1 MKQPTCL
8 DPSSTKVIKIP
19 PPSLPDSATSE
30 STPAT
35 ISESTPAT
43 ISESNPATTSE
54 SNPATTSESNPATT
68 SESNPVPEEQKQSPQ
83 PLSDQETES
92 VPKDAG

>member
-30 STPAT
+30 STPA
-35 ISESTPAT
+35 A
-43 ISESNPATTSE
+43 TSE
-54 SNPATTSESNPATT
+54 SNPAATSESNPAAT
-68 SESNPVPEEQKQSPQ
+68 SESNPAPEEQKQSPQ
-83 PLSDQETES
+83 PLSDQETEN

>member
-8 DPSSTKVIKIP
+8 DPSTTKVIKIP

-35 ISESTPAT
+35 
-43 ISESNPATTSE
+43 TSE
-54 SNPATTSESNPATT
+54 SNPATTSESNPA
-68 SESNPVPEEQKQSPQ
+68 PEEQKQPPQ
-83 PLSDQETES
+83 PLSHQETEN

>member
-35 ISESTPAT
+35 
-43 ISESNPATTSE
+43 SESNPA
-54 SNPATTSESNPATT
+54 
-68 SESNPVPEEQKQSPQ
+68 PEEQKQSPQ
-83 PLSDQETES
+83 PLSHQETES
-92 VPKDAG
+92 APKDAG

>member
-8 DPSSTKVIKIP
+8 DPSSTTVIKIP

-35 ISESTPAT
+35 
-43 ISESNPATTSE
+43 TSE
-54 SNPATTSESNPATT
+54 SNPAATSESNPAAT
-68 SESNPVPEEQKQSPQ
+68 SESNPAATSESNPAPEEQKQSPQ
-83 PLSDQETES
+83 PLSDQETEN

>member
-19 PPSLPDSATSE
+19 PPSLPDTATSE
-30 STPAT
+30 ST
-35 ISESTPAT
+35 
-43 ISESNPATTSE
+43 
-54 SNPATTSESNPATT
+54 PATTSESNPATT
-68 SESNPVPEEQKQSPQ
+68 SESNPVPEKQKQSPQ

>member
-35 ISESTPAT
+35 I
-43 ISESNPATTSE
+43 SE

>member
-30 STPAT
+30 ST
-35 ISESTPAT
+35 
-43 ISESNPATTSE
+43 
-54 SNPATTSESNPATT
+54 PATTSESNPATT

>member
-8 DPSSTKVIKIP
+8 DPSTTKVIKIP

-35 ISESTPAT
+35 
-43 ISESNPATTSE
+43 TSE
-54 SNPATTSESNPATT
+54 SNPA
-68 SESNPVPEEQKQSPQ
+68 PEEQKQSPQ
-83 PLSDQETES
+83 PLSHQETEN

>member
-30 STPAT
+30 STPA
-35 ISESTPAT
+35 A
-43 ISESNPATTSE
+43 TSE
-54 SNPATTSESNPATT
+54 SNPAATSESNPAAT
-68 SESNPVPEEQKQSPQ
+68 SESNPAATSESNPAPEEQKQSPQ

-92 VPKDAG
+92 APKDAG

>member
-19 PPSLPDSATSE
+19 SPSLPDTATSE
-30 STPAT
+30 ST
-35 ISESTPAT
+35 
-43 ISESNPATTSE
+43 PATTSE
-54 SNPATTSESNPATT
+54 SNPATTSESNPA
-68 SESNPVPEEQKQSPQ
+68 PEERKQSPQ

-92 VPKDAG
+92 VRKDAG

>member
-35 ISESTPAT
+35 T
-43 ISESNPATTSE
+43 SESNLATTSE
-54 SNPATTSESNPATT
+54 SNPATTSESNPA
-68 SESNPVPEEQKQSPQ
+68 PEEQKRSPQ

>member
-8 DPSSTKVIKIP
+8 DPRSTKVI

-35 ISESTPAT
+35 I
-43 ISESNPATTSE
+43 
-54 SNPATTSESNPATT
+54 SESNPATT

-92 VPKDAG
+92 VPKGAGWYVLVIR